1 MEETTA
7 TVTAF
12 AVGLAG
18 GIVLGLAARLGK
30 FCTLAAI
37 EDALFA
43 QNTTRWRMWVLAMA
57 VAILGVYAA
66 EFYGLIK
73 PAQARIIATG
83 FNPVSIVLGGLM
95 FGVGMAFVGTC
106 GFGTIVRLGGGDL
119 KSLVVFFV
127 LGLSA
132 FMAASGPT
140 AVFHLWFIEPL
151 TLRME
156 LVSDP
161 RLHIVL
167 AKLTGLAAELF
178 APAIALG
185 LIAWVLSDKAFRRHP
200 TRIAWGL
207 LVGLVIASG
216 WIGTGYV
223 GFDAFDPQPIVS
235 YTFIYPVGATLMYA
249 MTSTASQL
257 SFGVG
262 STVGVLL
269 GAFAGALYKREWRW
283 QTHDDTVEAKRQITG
298 AFLMGTGGMYAL
310 GCTFG
315 QGLSAIALL
324 AVSAPLALAS
334 IWLGAWLGLLY
345 LMEGSLTGIW
355 RPHHANPRK
364 AAAE

>member
-7 TVTAF
+7 TVSAF

-18 GIVLGLAARLGK
+18 GVILGLAARIGK

-43 QNTTRWRMWVLAMA
+43 QNTMRWRMWVLAMA
-57 VAILGVYAA
+57 VAILGVFAA
-66 EFYGLIK
+66 EVFGLIN
-73 PAQARIIATG
+73 ARRAHVIVSG
-83 FNPVSIVLGGLM
+83 FNPVSIIVGGLM
-95 FGVGMAFVGTC
+95 FGVGMALVGTC

-119 KSLVVFFV
+119 KSLLVFLV
-127 LGLSA
+127 LGFSA

-140 AVFHLWFIEPL
+140 ALFHLWFIHPF
-151 TLRME
+151 TLQGD

-161 RLHIVL
+161 RIHVMLS
-167 AKLTGLAAELF
+167 KLTGAASTLF
-178 APAIALG
+178 PPLIALA
-185 LIAWVLSDKAFRRHP
+185 LILWVLSSSTFRSQPR
-200 TRIAWGL
+200 RIAWGL
-207 LVGLVIASG
+207 IVGLVIASG
-216 WIGTGYV
+216 WVGTGYLAH
-223 GFDAFDPQPIVS
+223 DAFDPQPMVS
-235 YTFIYPVGATLMYA
+235 YTFIYPVGMTLMYA

-269 GAFAGALYKREWRW
+269 GAFAGALYKSEWRW
-283 QTHDDTVEAKRQITG
+283 QTHDDAVEARRQIFG

-315 QGLSAIALL
+315 QGLSAVSLL
-324 AVSAPLALAS
+324 ALSAPVALAS

-345 LMEGSLTGIW
+345 LMEGSLTGFW
-355 RPHHANPRK
+355 RTDNRTAGKTP
-364 AAAE
+364 AE